1 MGETMFRLIVVMT
14 GMTLSLAGC
23 SGSEDVVDQTSSDA
37 GSNAADTTSSSG
49 EGVYRGEVNGTLVE
63 VTFPIDESNPDAAA
77 ITQHAADAGFDEPLT
92 FVLLTI
98 TNNND
103 EAVASCPPRL
113 VTDTGETIA
122 FESGWSFVG
131 ELRDLIP
138 DGNTEL
144 INEGVDLYNELIEGG
159 EMLPGSV
166 TTEIFVATEDVPPG
180 GQFFSGAY
188 TMETFGQGCDTR
200 LTP

>member
-1 MGETMFRLIVVMT
+1 MFRFLAIVTSAMFLVT
-14 GMTLSLAGC
+14 AC
-23 SGSEDVVDQTSSDA
+23 SGSDNGESQSSNRGEDNVADTSDA
-37 GSNAADTTSSSG
+37 IGD
-49 EGVYRGEVNGTLVE
+49 GVFRGEVNGTVVE

-77 ITQHAADAGFDEPLT
+77 IAQHAADAGFNEPLT
-92 FVLLTI
+92 FVILTI

-188 TMETFGQGCDTR
+188 TMETFGQGCDTK
-200 LTP
+200 LSQ